1 MRGISRIELLVVI
14 VVIALLIALL
24 LPAVQQAREAA
35 LRSQSKNTLKQQGL
49 ALHNYHESYNC
60 FPAGGT
66 FDAQGRGY
74 HGWMVSIAPYMDA
87 SSMYGN
93 LDLNQPWDSPRNAG
107 RLMFSNRNYQNPGQ
121 KTPVGPWEFN
131 LAHYSANSHLLAA
144 NSGVRLKDIE
154 SQEQTFIAAE
164 LAGDFV
170 PWACPYNWRPLT
182 TLNGTPATYGRYS
195 KNGCHC
201 LFVDGHVQFISNDGF
216 AAVKDSLRGPDL
228 AGFGETPANI
238 IRPKSFPVPKDALVP
253 DSIPLSGEP
262 DDNHRWADGMKNYR
276 GQFVHLTTFR
286 GITKWEPVVV
296 HDADIATIAA
306 HHELEEL
313 VLSGDFT
320 DAALPTLRNLTQLR
334 VLHLESD
341 RITEPGL
348 AVVEQ
353 LPKLQVLEL
362 QGQQITE
369 ELRQRVQARLPHC
382 DVRRIVR

>member
-1 MRGISRIELLVVI
+1 M
-14 VVIALLIALL
+14 
-24 LPAVQQAREAA
+24 
-35 LRSQSKNTLKQQGL
+35 
-49 ALHNYHESYNC
+49 
-60 FPAGGT
+60 
-66 FDAQGRGY
+66 
-74 HGWMVSIAPYMDA
+74 
-87 SSMYGN
+87 
-93 LDLNQPWDSPRNAG
+93 
-107 RLMFSNRNYQNPGQ
+107 
-121 KTPVGPWEFN
+121 GPWEFN
-131 LAHYSANSHLLAA
+131 LAHYSANAHLLAA

-170 PWACPYNWRPLT
+170 PWASPFNWRPLT

-195 KNGCHC
+195 KNGCHF
-201 LFVDGHVQFISNDGF
+201 LFVDGHVEFVSNEGF

-228 AGFGETPANI
+228 AGYGETPANI
-238 IRPKSFPVPKDALVP
+238 FRPKSFPVPKDALEPSGIRLSDDAHGYSRWARGLKDIRGKFVRVMTSREFNKDVP
-253 DSIPLSGEP
+253 D
-262 DDNHRWADGMKNYR
+262 AA
-276 GQFVHLTTFR
+276 
-286 GITKWEPVVV
+286 

-306 HHELEEL
+306 HLDLEEL

-320 DAALPTLRNLTQLR
+320 DAALPPLRNLTQLR
-334 VLHLESD
+334 VLHLDSD
-341 RITEPGL
+341 GITEPGL